1 MRLLLRCILLL
12 SVSTFTAGLD
22 FQQGPSTSGQS
33 LFSRHS
39 YVAEKAAKIAKRS
52 LPAWLSAPAN
62 HRIRRR
68 SIEQGG
74 SCRALD
80 GSDTKLEGNTHQV
93 SYRERSGYSSPAWQ
107 WREPREDE
115 AQVLSK
121 CTKRPNQIFSVCS
134 ENLATKGLVFNWL
147 WKKILLCYHAS
158 LSKGTAFWLFMQ
170 QPPPPSSNSHQ
181 SYIHAC

>member
-1 MRLLLRCILLL
+1 MGKTWINKDSFLWGALFFSFFVLLSVPVTRATRMRLLLRCILLL

-22 FQQGPSTSGQS
+22 FQQGPSTPGQS

-62 HRIRRR
+62 HRIQRR
-68 SIEQGG
+68 STEQGG

-93 SYRERSGYSSPAWQ
+93 SYRQRSGYSSPA
-107 WREPREDE
+107 
-115 AQVLSK
+115 
-121 CTKRPNQIFSVCS
+121 
-134 ENLATKGLVFNWL
+134 
-147 WKKILLCYHAS
+147 
-158 LSKGTAFWLFMQ
+158 
-170 QPPPPSSNSHQ
+170 
-181 SYIHAC
+181 